1 MSFQLG
7 QNMSMHISPTE
18 DSNDT
23 IYVNDKPLLV
33 WDQVSEKYILNSD
46 FFPSGLQTLQNIYSS
61 QTTQMVDSYVSSNS
75 SMNALFTNDDTSSEI
90 DSVFG
95 EN

>member
-7 QNMSMHISPTE
+7 QNMSMHITPAD
-18 DSNDT
+18 DSNDA
-23 IYVNDKPLLV
+23 IYINETPLLV
-33 WDQVSEKYILNSD
+33 WDQVSQKFILND
-46 FFPSGLQTLQNIYSS
+46 EFFPSGLQTLQNIYSA
-61 QTTQMVDSYVSSNS
+61 QTTQMVDSYVSNNS
-75 SMNALFTNDDTSSEI
+75 SMNALFSNDDTSSEI

>member
-7 QNMSMHISPTE
+7 QNMSMKITQTE

-23 IYVNDKPLLV
+23 IYVNNKPLLV
-33 WDQVSEKYILNSD
+33 WDQVSEKYILNND
-46 FFPSGLQTLQNIYSS
+46 FFPSGLQTLQNIYSTQS
-61 QTTQMVDSYVSSNS
+61 TQMVDSYVSNNS
-75 SMNALFTNDDTSSEI
+75 SMNALFMNEDTSSEI